1 MTDRRKMNYENNFSA
16 SAKEMLIASLKKAKE
31 GSIDALEE
39 LKAKYHPLI
48 ESQVNRCF
56 ADYMSNQ
63 DREDL
68 YDEAISALCD
78 AICSYNCENAPVE
91 FGLYAKVCIS
101 NRLITFVRR
110 YNARISC
117 EVTSLDE
124 LPEFAVKDE
133 QADPSQLVIEEE
145 KIKELVGVIRKNL
158 SPYEAKIWWMY
169 SSGMSA
175 KEIAA
180 VVSEDARSVSNAVYR
195 TRKKLKQ
202 ALAKDL
208 SR

>member
-1 MTDRRKMNYENNFSA
+1 MIDRRKMSYENNFSGL
-16 SAKEMLIASLKKAKE
+16 AKEVIITSLQKARD

-48 ESQVNRCF
+48 ESQVNRYF

-68 YDEAISALCD
+68 YDEAISAFYD
-78 AICSYNCENAPVE
+78 AICSYNCEDTPVE
-91 FGLYAKVCIS
+91 FGLYSKVCIS

-117 EVTSLDE
+117 EVASLDE
-124 LPEFAVKDE
+124 LAEFAIKDD
-133 QADPSQLVIEEE
+133 QADPSQLVIEGEQ
-145 KIKELVGVIRKNL
+145 IKELVEIIRNNL
-158 SPYEAKIWWMY
+158 SPYEAKIWWLY
-169 SSGMSA
+169 TSGLSA

-180 VVSEDARSVSNAVYR
+180 RVNEDARSVSNAVYR
-195 TRKKLKQ
+195 TRRKLRQ
-202 ALAKDL
+202 ALAKD
-208 SR
+208 